1 VPGDFIVAK
10 NIRITIEGDEKLLK
24 KLRALGA
31 GVEQV
36 LESAVLAGAEI
47 VKDQA
52 NSLAPG
58 PHIETEVTE
67 KSRTKATA
75 EIGPDKDYWYYRFF
89 ETGTSSHEV
98 TPKNAGGLQFMGP
111 GGEMIVRMITHPSG
125 MAANPFLR
133 PAMDEKKDTVV
144 DATGSE
150 FKREID
156 KQVEK

>member
-1 VPGDFIVAK
+1 MAK
-10 NIRITIEGDEKLLK
+10 GIRVTIEGDEELLK

-31 GVEQV
+31 GVERI
-36 LESAVLAGAEI
+36 LETAVLAGAEI

-58 PHIETEVTE
+58 PHIEAEVTE

-75 EIGPDKDYWYYRFF
+75 EIGPDKEHFYYRFF
-89 ETGTSSHEV
+89 ETGAQPHEI
-98 TPKNAGGLQFMGP
+98 TPKNAGGLSFAGHD
-111 GGEMIVRMITHPSG
+111 GDIVLQRVSHPG
-125 MAANPFLR
+125 MAASPFLR
-133 PAMDEKKDTVV
+133 PAMDEKKDTAV
-144 DATGSE
+144 DATGAE